1 VPSSIL
7 LVDDDADSRELLGS
21 LLREEGHDVHLAQH
35 GREALSMLPGLPRP
49 CTVLLDLNMPE
60 MSGELVLRVLAEEKL
75 GDAVPVIL
83 ISADDKALEIDYP
96 TIVARLCKPF
106 ELGTLKR
113 VLVDRG
119 PIDSTGG

>member
-1 VPSSIL
+1 
-7 LVDDDADSRELLGS
+7 
-21 LLREEGHDVHLAQH
+21 
-35 GREALSMLPGLPRP
+35 
-49 CTVLLDLNMPE
+49 MPE
-60 MSGELVLRVLAEEKL
+60 MSGELVLRVLPEEKL

-83 ISADDKALEIDYP
+83 ISADDKAPEIDYP
-96 TIVARLCKPF
+96 NIVARLCKPF